1 MFLDSRK
8 WLKHSSKWG
17 TQTQPRESERQLRTC
32 NEVLVSICL
41 KGRQSPLL
49 LHTWAVNPPCDIWVS
64 LKPLCFDLIHT
75 DIYKSRPKASACAI
89 CRYVILWSK
98 VANSAASALFPPM
111 ARASLYAMHIQI
123 KFRTHTAQYC
133 TDMIERVFEYHVVR
147 HFQQASLSCLWRWKD
162 TAQLSAVRWFS
173 ASTRNV
179 GNLQGIEMHWKYWN
193 FCSVLCVATRP
204 KDPKG
209 FQYGDQ
215 MLIIVLAEG
224 WSRTAPGN
232 GFKMLQRSHRATRGQ
247 SELRMDPSDG
257 CSSSSGAQSR
267 SKMSSKPQT
276 LNDETLWN
284 QDAFPIKKMG
294 KGGN

>member
-111 ARASLYAMHIQI
+111 ARASLYAMHIQDKI
-123 KFRTHTAQYC
+123 SNTHRAILHRHDWTRL
-133 TDMIERVFEYHVVR
+133 RVPY
-147 HFQQASLSCLWRWKD
+147 S
-162 TAQLSAVRWFS
+162 TTFS
-173 ASTRNV
+173 ASFFELPLTLKRHSPTFSCTLV
-179 GNLQGIEMHWKYWN
+179 LQLQHEIMLEIFRALKWIENIEISALYSALPQGRRIRRVFSMVIK
-193 FCSVLCVATRP
+193 C
-204 KDPKG
+204 
-209 FQYGDQ
+209 
-215 MLIIVLAEG
+215 
-224 WSRTAPGN
+224 WS
-232 GFKMLQRSHRATRGQ
+232 
-247 SELRMDPSDG
+247 
-257 CSSSSGAQSR
+257 
-267 SKMSSKPQT
+267 
-276 LNDETLWN
+276 
-284 QDAFPIKKMG
+284 
-294 KGGN
+294 

>member
-1 MFLDSRK
+1 MES
-8 WLKHSSKWG
+8 G
-17 TQTQPRESERQLRTC
+17 TLRHLLFSPPRAR
-32 NEVLVSICL
+32 VS
-41 KGRQSPLL
+41 
-49 LHTWAVNPPCDIWVS
+49 T
-64 LKPLCFDLIHT
+64 
-75 DIYKSRPKASACAI
+75 
-89 CRYVILWSK
+89 
-98 VANSAASALFPPM
+98 
-111 ARASLYAMHIQI
+111 YAMHIQI
-123 KFRTHTAQYC
+123 HIIQFRNIAHTWLYTSSSTTSSVC
-133 TDMIERVFEYHVVR
+133 TTW

-284 QDAFPIKKMG
+284 QDAFPIKKWG
-294 KGGN
+294 KGETRTGQVGG